1 MANEAATAAM
11 NISLNGIGK
20 KFRNQWVF
28 KNVHCSFE
36 SNDKVAV
43 TGPNGSGKST
53 LLQIISGYVTPSEG
67 SVLWSSEKQAVP
79 ADAIFK
85 SLSFAAPYIDL
96 IEEFS
101 LEENVD
107 FFIRHKPLR
116 NNLGT
121 QDLIAAV
128 MLEDAAAKPLRQFS
142 SGMKQRLK
150 LGLALLA
157 DTPVV
162 ILDEPLSN
170 LDQTGYDWYRS
181 MISAHTHGRL
191 VFVGSNMVKEEAW
204 FCNKVVDLQTYK

>member
-1 MANEAATAAM
+1 MANEAEAAAM
-11 NISLNGIGK
+11 NISLHGIGK
-20 KFRNQWVF
+20 KFRSRWVF
-28 KNVHCSFE
+28 KNINCSFE

-67 SVLWSSEKQAVP
+67 SLLWSNRKQPVP

-85 SLSFAAPYIDL
+85 LLSFAAPYIDL

-101 LEENVD
+101 LEENIT
-107 FFIRHKPLR
+107 FFMRHKSLR
-116 NNLGT
+116 NNMSCH
-121 QDLIAAV
+121 DLITAV
-128 MLEDAAAKPLRQFS
+128 MLEDATDKPLRQFS

-170 LDQTGYDWYRS
+170 LDQTGYDWYRN
-181 MISAHTHGRL
+181 MIQQHTDGRL

-204 FCNKVVDLQTYK
+204 FCGKAVDLQTYK